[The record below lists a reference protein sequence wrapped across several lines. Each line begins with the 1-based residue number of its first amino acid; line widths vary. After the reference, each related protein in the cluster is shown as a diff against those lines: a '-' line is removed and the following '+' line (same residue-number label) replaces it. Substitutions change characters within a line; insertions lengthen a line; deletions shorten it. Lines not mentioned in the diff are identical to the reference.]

1 MTPEEMI
8 LTLRICGEHPKYK
21 DCTCRDCPW
30 IQNCDHDG
38 GGAELSLRA
47 ADIIE
52 QLLREN
58 TELRK
63 KSKRLKPDSRSMQKI
78 TDLPEESFDGMA

>member
-8 LTLRICGEHPKYK
+8 LTLRICGNHPKYK
-21 DCTCRDCPW
+21 DFTCKDCPW
-30 IQNCDHDG
+30 LLNCDHDG

-52 QLLREN
+52 KLQQEN
-58 TELRK
+58 AKLRK
-63 KSKRLKPDSRSMQKI
+63 ARETLNAIQ
-78 TDLPEESFDGMA
+78 DLPEESFDGMA